1 MSVMRD
7 RSHRAPKVVFL
18 PGASGDRDFWAPVA
32 NQLPSGWRTTLLSW
46 PGAGDQPH
54 DRHVRGFD
62 DLIALVAGKLDERSD
77 LVAQSMGGV
86 VAIGIALRHPEK
98 VRRLVLVATS
108 GGIDV
113 AALGAADWR
122 TPYQAE
128 YPRAAPWI
136 CDDRVDYT
144 DALARLHVPTLLLW
158 GDSDPLSPVSV
169 GRRLAELLP
178 AANLHVLTAGAHTL
192 ARDRPDEVARLVIDH
207 LERPIRT

>member
-1 MSVMRD
+1 MRCFPSGLDDTSGSRRWSNTETAGHAETHRLRRCESLATAAGGRRHCRWFGAQHRMSVMRD
-7 RSHRAPKVVFL
+7 RPHRAPKVVFL

-54 DRHVRGFD
+54 NPRVRGFD
-62 DLIALVAGKLDERSD
+62 DLIALVAGKLDDWSD

-86 VAIGIALRHPEK
+86 VAIGIALHHPEK
-98 VRRLVLVATS
+98 VRRLVLGATS

-144 DALARLHVPTLLLW
+144 DALARLDVP
-158 GDSDPLSPVSV
+158 
-169 GRRLAELLP
+169 
-178 AANLHVLTAGAHTL
+178 
-192 ARDRPDEVARLVIDH
+192 
-207 LERPIRT
+207 